1 MTYSKIQTP
10 CRGLTTSRPGL
21 LMMVCRV
28 SQDFLALQERK
39 VVKESLA
46 FQAFLGQWI
55 QICWAQKERKGTLD
69 YQVSECIYLNFSP
82 GVYEV

>member
-1 MTYSKIQTP
+1 
-10 CRGLTTSRPGL
+10 
-21 LMMVCRV
+21 MVCRV

-69 YQVSECIYLNFSP
+69 YQVFLELQGQKVTRVCLETQGNLD
-82 GVYEV
+82 

>member
-1 MTYSKIQTP
+1 
-10 CRGLTTSRPGL
+10 
-21 LMMVCRV
+21 MMVCRV

-55 QICWAQKERKGTLD
+55 QICWAQKERKGTLA
-69 YQVSECIYLNFSP
+69 YQVFLELQGQKVTRVCLETQGNLD
-82 GVYEV
+82 